1 LSRARLTYRN
11 ASAAADSHLSPS
23 RMLEDEMARDWS
35 PIAEAPYEAS
45 LQLAV
50 IEDGEVYALVFPCCR
65 TESGWSNVTTGD
77 RVQVSPT
84 HWRIW
89 SE

>member
-1 LSRARLTYRN
+1 
-11 ASAAADSHLSPS
+11 
-23 RMLEDEMARDWS
+23 MARDWT

-65 TESGWSNVTTGD
+65 TESGWSSVTTGA

-84 HWRIW
+84 HWRTW